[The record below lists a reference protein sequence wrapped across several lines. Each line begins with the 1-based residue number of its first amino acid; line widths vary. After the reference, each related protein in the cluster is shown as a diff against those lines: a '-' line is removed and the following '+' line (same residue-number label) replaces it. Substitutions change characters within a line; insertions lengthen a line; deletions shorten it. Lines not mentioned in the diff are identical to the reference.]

1 MRVAAWSV
9 AGFTVLAAAVGA
21 CSSSGS
27 STSASSS
34 TSPTATAT
42 PMSGTETLTG
52 TLTGAAAAKWLNSY
66 GNAAPSFASLV
77 LTGPVDTAISGPV
90 SLGTGSATTTTQTF
104 VTPAGNLTVQYT
116 TKTSG
121 GGQPTASRK
130 SGSTCYFRL
139 DGGTGTYRVL
149 RSKSTGKFAGAT
161 GHGTYAITI
170 LAAANLLP
178 DKTFCDLLP
187 GYALAKGTSVTFKAS
202 GPLTLRQ

>member
-1 MRVAAWSV
+1 M
-9 AGFTVLAAAVGA
+9 
-21 CSSSGS
+21 
-27 STSASSS
+27 
-34 TSPTATAT
+34 
-42 PMSGTETLTG
+42 
-52 TLTGAAAAKWLNSY
+52 
-66 GNAAPSFASLV
+66 
-77 LTGPVDTAISGPV
+77 DTAITGPL
-90 SLGTGSATTTTQTF
+90 SLGTGSATTATQTF

-116 TKTSG
+116 TKTNG

-139 DGGTGTYRVL
+139 DGGTGTYTVL

-187 GYALAKGTSVTFKAS
+187 GNALANGTSVTFKAS
-202 GPLTLRQ
+202 GPLTLSQ